1 MVQWQA
7 LIRTKIAWRISAMR
21 RITRRE
27 LLRLSA
33 LGLGSLAFRPLER
46 WQQID
51 LTTPKHLPA
60 FPDVPRLGRVT
71 LPGIPL
77 RSSPSNDEGDNNL
90 IERLPADTLVT
101 WEQEVI
107 GTVTGGLSYSRYIET
122 PQGYIYGGM
131 VQPVGIQPQ
140 TPIQEIPAG
149 KDGFWAEVTVPYV
162 DLAHDGVQAS
172 PWLRDNIA
180 YNFPPRLYYGQV
192 VWMDRIRT
200 NNGFVEYRWNED
212 ANGRGYGYGGYGE
225 FYWADGAGFRVL
237 TDEDVAPIN
246 PDVDPAE
253 KTMQLNLDRGS
264 LVCYEGSREVYFCR
278 VSTGIIYTDFA
289 TGELVDYSTPAGKL
303 LTHWKIISKNMTAG
317 DEASGYSTPAV
328 PWCTYIQGG
337 VAIHGA
343 FWHSAFGDRRS
354 HGCVNATSE
363 DAKWIFRW
371 STPYVS
377 LDAGEERRNLP
388 QHGTIVHS
396 SHS

>member
-1 MVQWQA
+1 MA
-7 LIRTKIAWRISAMR
+7 Y

-27 LLRLSA
+27 LLKLSA
-33 LGLGSLAFRPLER
+33 LGLGSLAFR
-46 WQQID
+46 
-51 LTTPKHLPA
+51 LPA
-60 FPDVPRLGRVT
+60 NNWQLIDITSPKRLPEFPDAPRLGRVT

-77 RSSPSNDEGDNNL
+77 RKTPSNSDGDNNL
-90 IERLPADTLVT
+90 ITRLPADTLVV
-101 WEQEVI
+101 WEKEVV
-107 GTVTGGLSYSRYIET
+107 GSVVGGPGYLRYVKT
-122 PQGYIYGGM
+122 PDGYIYGGM
-131 VQPVGIQPQ
+131 IQPVGNQPNV
-140 TPIQEIPAG
+140 PIEVIPPG

-192 VWMDRIRT
+192 VWMDQIR
-200 NNGFVEYRWNED
+200 NSNGFIEYRWNEG
-212 ANGRGYGYGGYGE
+212 ANGRGYGYGAHGE
-225 FYWADGAGFRVL
+225 YYWADGAGFRVL
-237 TDEDVAPIN
+237 TDEDVAPIS

-253 KTMQLNLDRGS
+253 KTIRLNLDRQS
-264 LVCYEGSREVYFCR
+264 LACYEGNREVYFCR
-278 VSTGIIYTDFA
+278 VSTGITYTDPT

-343 FWHSAFGDRRS
+343 FWHSAFGERRS
-354 HGCVNATSE
+354 HGCVNVAIE

-371 STPYVS
+371 TTPHVT
-377 LDAGEERRNLP
+377 LDAGEERRTLP
-388 QHGTIVHS
+388 DHGTVVYS
-396 SHS
+396 SAV